1 MLEGRKLSLEMQR
14 DSNSRV
20 WTLLSLLISLGC
32 VLLLASLWIGLAIA
46 PPAPDKSQ
54 DNMAQ
59 AHAKV
64 LEGVDKLKS
73 GLAADQILT
82 PELFAEMAE
91 LVPVLDGFA
100 QASAKATQVAADS
113 REAQIWPGR
122 ANLILDDLNTL
133 ILAKEPALNFLS
145 TRDAL
150 SALYKP
156 KGAISPQASAPL
168 SAFREFS
175 TGVAEWVKLTS
186 PSPSSSAS
194 ASASAAKFAAAAT
207 PLTWGLLLSSKTP
220 WRQINTQMDAIEAE
234 TKLTDSATAA
244 QAKAAQ
250 TLLTALNANNLMQ
263 NIRSSDEQM
272 SKVWTAHERLLASLE
287 QLPPVPKVIVA
298 PAAFSWSQLAFP
310 GNAAEGLMGAMS
322 LLIMG
327 LAVLAAA
334 HTASQQ
340 HLKVMSQKW
349 LSLTQQLENTLRDVT
364 QPLAASI
371 NQQEE
376 QIAEFNRLLD
386 QSKLLQQTMNT
397 PLESPEKSLEDQ
409 AWRAAARMQSDL
421 ESELMLLRE
430 KLLNIHLQF
439 CSGATHENLVYDLAF
454 TAEGIQTVLITASDL
469 GRSFA
474 LLKEHLHQTD
484 AVGND
489 QEVVAMMSQIS
500 NLKTSVKRMTQQLR
514 ELSNKLQVAVEDVPD
529 GKRFDTANAQSANE
543 KVKGRPHGNPSV

>member
-20 WTLLSLLISLGC
+20 WTTLSLLIGIGC
-32 VLLLASLWIGLAIA
+32 VLLLASLWIGLSIA

-64 LEGVDKLKS
+64 LEGVEKLKS
-73 GLAADQILT
+73 GLAADQAVT
-82 PELFAEMAE
+82 PELFAEMAAWI
-91 LVPVLDGFA
+91 PVLDGFA
-100 QASAKATQVAADS
+100 QASAKATQTQADS
-113 REAQIWPGR
+113 RDAQIWPGR

-133 ILAKEPALNFLS
+133 ILAKEPTLNLMR
-145 TRDAL
+145 TRDSL

-156 KGAISPQASAPL
+156 KGPVSPQASAPL
-168 SAFREFS
+168 SAFREFNA
-175 TGVAEWVKLTS
+175 GVAEWVKLTTPNAS
-186 PSPSSSAS
+186 PTASSNTSVAKPPAS
-194 ASASAAKFAAAAT
+194 SV
-207 PLTWGLLLSSKTP
+207 PITWSFVASSKTP
-220 WRQINTQMDAIEAE
+220 FRQINAQMDALEAE
-234 TKLTDSATAA
+234 TKLTDSANAA

-263 NIRSSDEQM
+263 SIRSTDEQM

-298 PAAFSWSQLAFP
+298 PPPFSWSQLAFP
-310 GNAAEGLMGAMS
+310 GNAAEGLMGAMA
-322 LLIMG
+322 LLIIG
-327 LAVLAAA
+327 LSVLLAT
-334 HTASQQ
+334 HISGQQ
-340 HLKVMSQKW
+340 HLKLMSQKW

-364 QPLAASI
+364 QPLATSI
-371 NQQEE
+371 AQQEE
-376 QIAEFNRLLD
+376 LIAEFNRLLE

-397 PLESPEKSLEDQ
+397 PVESPEKSLEDQ
-409 AWRAAARMQSDL
+409 AWRTTARMQSDL

-454 TAEGIQTVLITASDL
+454 TAEGIQTVLTTASDL

-514 ELSNKLQVAVEDVPD
+514 DLSNKLQVAVEDVPD
-529 GKRFDTANAQSANE
+529 GKRFDLLNSPRTTDRTA
-543 KVKGRPHGNPSV
+543 GRPHGNPSV